1 MEYMPFVALSPWTIA
16 IQCANLLILT
26 LILKRFL
33 FRPVENILEKRKQE
47 VNVVYEEAG
56 HERRR
61 AEMLREEYERKMKNV
76 VRETEKMKLRA
87 EKDIEKRY
95 AEALDRAKGEVAH
108 IRENANRETEKE
120 RRHAENQLR
129 EQAGDLALEIA
140 EKILEREID
149 GKDLQRL
156 MDEFAESAEIGK

>member
-1 MEYMPFVALSPWTIA
+1 MEYMPFVGLSPWTIA
-16 IQCANLLILT
+16 IQCANLLILA

-56 HERRR
+56 RERRR
-61 AEMLREEYERKMKNV
+61 AEMLREEYERKMKNA

-95 AEALDRAKGEVAH
+95 AEALDRAKGEAAH